1 MFHIYDIQK
10 NPDGISFE
18 KSLDLQEAL
27 QERNKEIIALSPV
40 QVTGNVRFESGFFFL
55 DYQMTYD
62 ITLTS
67 SRSLEPVALHQ
78 EESVNEL
85 FVASEAALKE
95 QDLIDEDMVL
105 VVEGDYIVLEESVAD
120 NILLSIP
127 IKVLTPEEEASQDLP
142 SGQAWTLMT
151 EESFFQ
157 KVQEE
162 KEANSP
168 FAQLQGLFGQDDQEE

>member
-18 KSLDLQEAL
+18 KTLDLQEEL
-27 QERNKEIIALSPV
+27 QARNSEVLGLSPV
-40 QVTGNVRFESGFFFL
+40 QVSGNVRFESGFFFL

-62 ITLTS
+62 ITLAS
-67 SRSLEPVALHQ
+67 SRSLQPVLLHEVQ
-78 EESVNEL
+78 EVNEL
-85 FVASEAALKE
+85 FVANEAVLKE

-105 VVEGDYIVLEESVAD
+105 VVEDDRIVLEESVAD
-120 NILLSIP
+120 NILLAIP
-127 IKVLTPEEEASQDLP
+127 IKVLTPEEEAGTDLP

-151 EESFFQ
+151 EEAFQ
-157 KVQEE
+157 QDVQEK

-168 FAQLQGLFGQDDQEE
+168 FAQLQGLFDSEE

>member
-18 KSLDLQEAL
+18 KTLDLQEEL
-27 QERNKEIIALSPV
+27 QARNSEVLGLSPV
-40 QVTGNVRFESGFFFL
+40 HVSGNVRFESGFFFL

-62 ITLTS
+62 ITLAS
-67 SRSLEPVALHQ
+67 SRSLQPVLLHEVQ
-78 EESVNEL
+78 DVNEL
-85 FVASEAALKE
+85 FVANEAVLKE

-105 VVEGDYIVLEESVAD
+105 VVEDDRIVLEESVAD
-120 NILLSIP
+120 NILLAIP
-127 IKVLTPEEEASQDLP
+127 IKVLTPEEEAGTDLP

-151 EESFFQ
+151 EEAFQ
-157 KVQEE
+157 QDVQEK

-168 FAQLQGLFGQDDQEE
+168 FAQLQGLFDSEE

>member
-18 KSLDLQEAL
+18 KTLDLQEDL
-27 QERNKEIIALSPV
+27 QARNSEVLGLSPV
-40 QVTGNVRFESGFFFL
+40 HVAGNVRFESGFFFL

-62 ITLTS
+62 ITLAS
-67 SRSLEPVALHQ
+67 SRSLQPVLLHEVQ
-78 EESVNEL
+78 EVNEL
-85 FVASEAALKE
+85 FVANEAVLKE

-105 VVEGDYIVLEESVAD
+105 VVEDDYIVLEESVAD
-120 NILLSIP
+120 NILLAIP
-127 IKVLTPEEEASQDLP
+127 IKVLTPEEEAGTDLP

-151 EESFFQ
+151 EEAFQ
-157 KVQEE
+157 QDVQEK

-168 FAQLQGLFGQDDQEE
+168 FAQLQGLFDSEE

>member
-18 KSLDLQEAL
+18 KTLDLQEEL
-27 QERNKEIIALSPV
+27 QARNSEVLGLSPV
-40 QVTGNVRFESGFFFL
+40 QVSGNVRFESGFFFL

-62 ITLTS
+62 ITLAS
-67 SRSLEPVALHQ
+67 SRSLQPVLLHEVQ
-78 EESVNEL
+78 EVNEL
-85 FVASEAALKE
+85 FVANEAVLKE

-105 VVEGDYIVLEESVAD
+105 VVEDEQIVLEESVAD
-120 NILLSIP
+120 NILLAIP
-127 IKVLTPEEEASQDLP
+127 IKVLTPEEVAGTDLP

-151 EESFFQ
+151 EEAFQ
-157 KVQEE
+157 QDVQEK

-168 FAQLQGLFGQDDQEE
+168 FAQLQGLFDSEE